1 MQVLIRR
8 KTLLELS
15 LGLIPTTSNFG
26 LNIKDLR
33 MELLLVKATLE
44 QAARKDICGTAMEEL
59 LRRLLDLARNAE
71 DLLDELDY
79 FRIHD
84 ELYGTY
90 DAADQHVGLGVRF
103 NRTDRFGFSDLEPWE
118 GSCDLPRDMSNL
130 AKLCHIHTPSDG
142 ELHSGIYNVGKLKL
156 LEELKVFRVNKKSEG
171 FEPKQLEHL
180 SKLME
185 LGIYNL
191 EKIHTEEEAA
201 QAKLIEKNHLRRLT
215 QLTLI
220 GLGGFEK
227 WVYTREQ
234 ESSMGGEFLPPDSH
248 MFPLLQVLIIRE
260 CPRLLG
266 LPFPNHIVSPDW
278 FPKLQEL
285 RVTDCPEFSSVVL
298 ISWIESLRCV
308 VMKNVE
314 LPAHFW
320 YLKSSNSA
328 HLEIIG
334 KADLHRIDQVL
345 VFDKETGLKTLK
357 LEKCPSL
364 ELKHLL
370 MLTSLKILIV
380 KSSVGLVGPLGGGQ
394 SDVEWQLPVEHMHIK
409 DLNGNTGEELTEL
422 LCHLPNLSKLNIQ
435 SCKNIKK
442 LVVGVDVQQTTLEAS
457 DMGEGEITAAAEE
470 DDDGVL
476 LFPPHLCDS
485 L

>member
-1 MQVLIRR
+1 
-8 KTLLELS
+8 
-15 LGLIPTTSNFG
+15 
-26 LNIKDLR
+26 

-84 ELYGTY
+84 ELYGT
-90 DAADQHVGLGVRF
+90 
-103 NRTDRFGFSDLEPWE
+103 
-118 GSCDLPRDMSNL
+118 
-130 AKLCHIHTPSDG
+130 
-142 ELHSGIYNVGKLKL
+142 
-156 LEELKVFRVNKKSEG
+156 
-171 FEPKQLEHL
+171 
-180 SKLME
+180 
-185 LGIYNL
+185 
-191 EKIHTEEEAA
+191 
-201 QAKLIEKNHLRRLT
+201 LT

-308 VMKNVE
+308 VMKNVK

-320 YLKSSNSA
+320 YLKSSNGA

-345 VFDKETGLKTLK
+345 VFDKETGPKTLK
-357 LEKCPSL
+357 LEKCPPL

-422 LCHLPNLSKLNIQ
+422 LCHLPNLSKLNIR
-435 SCKNIKK
+435 SCKNIRK

-457 DMGEGEITAAAEE
+457 YMGEGEIIAAAEE